1 VAAAQDYKGSV
12 SMRSQFVFQEIWIGL
27 RRNLTMTMALIV
39 VVAISLSLLGTG
51 LLFVKQVDR
60 TRTYWQG
67 KVELSIYLCIKTSPQ
82 PQCQDGPATDA
93 ERAQLHQR
101 LVAMPQV
108 EAVYYVTQLQ
118 AYTEFRQDFS
128 NEPALVQNTQEG
140 DIPDSFEVK
149 LRNPE
154 ADYNIVASAVTG
166 AQGVETVVDEM
177 TILDKFYRLLD
188 GARNA
193 VVIIA
198 LILIVAAILLVA
210 NTIRL
215 SAFNRRRETA
225 IMRLV
230 GASNFYIQLP
240 FLLEGTIAGLI
251 GWAIAAG
258 LLVAVKSLMLDSL
271 EQYFSFNVGLSVGDL
286 IEVIVFSMIVAVLLC
301 GVTSFLT
308 LRRYLRI

>member
-1 VAAAQDYKGSV
+1 
-12 SMRSQFVFQEIWIGL
+12 MRSQFVLSEIWIGL

-67 KVELSIYLCIKTSPQ
+67 KVELSIYLCVKTSPV
-82 PQCQDGPATDA
+82 PACQQNGPSTAA
-93 ERAQLHQR
+93 QRAAIDKQLA
-101 LVAMPQV
+101 AMPQV
-108 EAVYYVTQLQ
+108 QAVYYVSQQQ
-118 AYTEFRQDFS
+118 AYSEFRQDFS
-128 NEPALVQNTQEG
+128 NEPALVQDTQEG

-149 LRNPE
+149 LKNPE
-154 ADYNIVASAVTG
+154 ADYSIVSSAVSG
-166 AQGVETVVDEM
+166 AAGVETVVDEM
-177 TILDKFYRLLD
+177 TILDKFYKLLD

-198 LILIVAAILLVA
+198 LILLVAAILLVA

-215 SAFNRRRETA
+215 SAFNRRRETS

-240 FLLEGTIAGLI
+240 FLLEGTIAGLV

-271 EQYFSFNVGLSVGDL
+271 DQYFSFNVGLSVGDL
-286 IEVIVFSMIVAVLLC
+286 IEVILISMVIAVLLC

-308 LRRYLRI
+308 LRRYLRV

>member
-1 VAAAQDYKGSV
+1 
-12 SMRSQFVFQEIWIGL
+12 MRSQFVLSEIWIGL

-67 KVELSIYLCIKTSPQ
+67 KVELSIYLCVKTSPK
-82 PQCQDGPATDA
+82 PQCQQSGPATDA
-93 ERAQLHQR
+93 ERQQLSQQ
-101 LVAMPQV
+101 LQSMPQV
-108 EAVYYVTQLQ
+108 EHVYYVSQQQ
-118 AYTEFRQDFS
+118 AYSEFRQLFS
-128 NEPALVQNTQEG
+128 NQPLLVQGTQEG
-140 DIPDSFEVK
+140 NIPDSFEVK

-166 AQGVETVVDEM
+166 RPGVETVVNEM
-177 TILDKFYRLLD
+177 TILDKFYKLLD

-198 LILIVAAILLVA
+198 LILIVAAVLLVA

-251 GWAIAAG
+251 GWAIAAV

-286 IEVIVFSMIVAVLLC
+286 IEVILFSMAVGVLLC

>member
-1 VAAAQDYKGSV
+1 
-12 SMRSQFVFQEIWIGL
+12 
-27 RRNLTMTMALIV
+27 MTMALIV

-67 KVELSIYLCIKTSPQ
+67 KVEMSIYLCIKTSPE
-82 PQCQDGPATDA
+82 PQCQLNGPATDA
-93 ERAQLHQR
+93 ERAQLHAQ
-101 LVAMPQV
+101 LASMPQV
-108 EAVYYVTQLQ
+108 QAVYYVSQPQ
-118 AYTEFRQDFS
+118 AYSEFRQYFS
-128 NEPALVQNTQEG
+128 NEQALVQGTHEG

-149 LRNPE
+149 LKNPK

-166 AQGVETVVDEM
+166 AAGVETVIDEM

-198 LILIVAAILLVA
+198 LILIVAAVLLVA

-271 EQYFSFNVGLSVGDL
+271 GQYFSFNVGLSGGDL
-286 IEVIVFSMIVAVLLC
+286 IEVILFTMIVGVLLC